1 MIKVALIDWMGGDD
15 SVVDA
20 ARVSFDK
27 RADNYTDGQ
36 NESLIEFL
44 AREGHDIPFAHTAI
58 TFRVSAPVP
67 VRTQCFKSKVGF
79 IESEESRRYITS
91 EPEIFIPDAF
101 REAVKD
107 KKQGSG
113 NAHPDSTFLLAE
125 YTTDARYMVGK
136 YMSAIERGVCPEQ
149 ARFWLPQGVMVNWV
163 WTGSLLA
170 YARFYNLRH
179 KPDAQREVQVVAEK
193 VGDILGDLFPISWK
207 ALTDR

>member
-1 MIKVALIDWMGGDD
+1 MIKVSLIDLMGDDD

-20 ARVSFDK
+20 ARVSFEK
-27 RADNYTDGQ
+27 RSENYTAEQ
-36 NESLIEFL
+36 NESLIKFL
-44 AREGHDIPFAHTAI
+44 ARKGHEIPFAHTAI
-58 TFRVSAPVP
+58 TFRVGAPVP
-67 VRTQCFKSKVGF
+67 VRTQCFKSKIGF
-79 IESEESRRYITS
+79 VESEESRRYITS

-101 REAVKD
+101 RKAVKD

-113 NAHPDSTFLLAE
+113 GFHPDSNFLLAE

-170 YARFYNLRH
+170 YARFYNLRI
-179 KPDAQREVQVVAEK
+179 KPDAQKEVRDVAVK
-193 VGDILGDLFPISWK
+193 VDEVLSELFPISWN
-207 ALTDR
+207 ALIRR